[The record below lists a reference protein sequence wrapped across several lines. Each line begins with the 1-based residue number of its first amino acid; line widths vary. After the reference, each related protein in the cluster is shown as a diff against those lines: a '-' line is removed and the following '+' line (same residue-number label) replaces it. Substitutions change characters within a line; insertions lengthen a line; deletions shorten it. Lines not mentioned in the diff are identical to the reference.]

1 LKEQKKQRTENEKE
15 NYLDKIVDTPDIKDE
30 EYKEISSKKDEVI
43 TDEERMKVKRYKFK
57 KCYDIE
63 NLGED
68 KEKMRSLFD
77 QYDDP
82 IKKKHY
88 SHLKR
93 ILSTETQKTE
103 DKLKLMKANIVN
115 DSYRKN
121 AYSDLITKNTY
132 TAYNFSLEF
141 IEMLGFNIN
150 DLSKSISS
158 DVIGLNV
165 VNIKECFND
174 EYNNI
179 CYKFGCKIRHKNFVE
194 LDEKEAFHFIKK
206 IIKIQYGLEIKKT
219 KNDEYVMNVYV
230 DDNGSV
236 WNKLYEYKKNK
247 VVTVETL
254 NKLIEP
260 INITDKLEID
270 EGFIE
275 D

>member
-1 LKEQKKQRTENEKE
+1 
-15 NYLDKIVDTPDIKDE
+15 
-30 EYKEISSKKDEVI
+30 
-43 TDEERMKVKRYKFK
+43 
-57 KCYDIE
+57 
-63 NLGED
+63 
-68 KEKMRSLFD
+68 
-77 QYDDP
+77 
-82 IKKKHY
+82 
-88 SHLKR
+88 
-93 ILSTETQKTE
+93 
-103 DKLKLMKANIVN
+103 
-115 DSYRKN
+115 
-121 AYSDLITKNTY
+121 
-132 TAYNFSLEF
+132 
-141 IEMLGFNIN
+141 MLGFNIN

-179 CYKFGCKIRHKNFVE
+179 CYKFGCKIRHKSFVE

-219 KNDEYVMNVYV
+219 KNDEYIMNVYV

-247 VVTVETL
+247 VVTDENL

-260 INITDKLEID
+260 VNITDKLEID
-270 EGFIE
+270 DGFIE